1 MRFYKA
7 LALTLVL
14 VVAFSAV
21 PVFGQKYSDDLKEL
35 QKQLEENNK
44 MIQLTKTQQAAKQK
58 ESKNVSKQIEELDKK
73 LEIAEKNLEEVE
85 GQLSE
90 LEGKIAITQREL
102 DRAIEEAE
110 NQRELLHK
118 RVRVMYQ
125 NGPTSY
131 LAVLLDA
138 TSFSDFISRLDL
150 MRKII
155 NHDVNLLKE
164 RITYRD
170 LIDSKK
176 QQLEMEQQQKEELKN
191 EIVRKKEEVELT
203 KEEKEKLLQEINMD
217 IKELE
222 RQLDKLLEDSAKIQK
237 EIVKLQSSGEYIGG
251 EMAWPAPGYTR
262 ITSSYGYRV
271 HPILKTKKLH
281 TGVDIA
287 VPSGSDVVA
296 ANAGKVILAQ
306 YYGGYGNTVII
317 DHGGKI
323 STLYAHNSK
332 LLVKVGDVVARG
344 QVIAKSG
351 STGLSTGPHLH
362 FEVRINGNHTDPMP
376 YITGKKK

>member
-1 MRFYKA
+1 
-7 LALTLVL
+7 
-14 VVAFSAV
+14 V
-21 PVFGQKYSDDLKEL
+21 PVFGQKYSDDLSDL
-35 QKQLEENNK
+35 QKRLEENNRK
-44 MIQLTKTQQAAKQK
+44 IQLTKTQQAAKQK
-58 ESKNVSKQIEELDKK
+58 ESKNVSKQIQELDSK
-73 LEIAEKNLEEVE
+73 LEIAEKNLEVVE
-85 GQLSE
+85 NQLCE

-110 NQRELLHK
+110 AQRELLHK

-125 NGPTSY
+125 NGSTSY

-155 NHDVNLLKE
+155 NYDVNLLKE
-164 RITYRD
+164 RITYKD
-170 LIDSKK
+170 IIDSKK

-191 EIVRKKEEVELT
+191 EIVQKKEEVELT
-203 KEEKEKLLQEINMD
+203 KEEKEKILKDLNMD

-222 RQLDKLLEDSAKIQK
+222 RQLDKLLEDSANIQK
-237 EIVKLQSSGEYIGG
+237 EIVKLQSSGDYIGG
-251 EMAWPAPGYTR
+251 EMAWPSPGYTR
-262 ITSSYGYRV
+262 ITSPYGNRV
-271 HPILKTKKLH
+271 HPILKTKRMH

-287 VPSGSDVVA
+287 VPSGSDIVA
-296 ANAGKVILAQ
+296 ANAGKVILAK

-332 LLVKVGDVVARG
+332 LLVKEGDIVARG
-344 QVIAKSG
+344 DVIAKSG

-376 YITGKKK
+376 YITKKK

>member
-1 MRFYKA
+1 MRFYKILA
-7 LALTLVL
+7 VVLVLALI
-14 VVAFSAV
+14 FSAV
-21 PVFGQKYSDDLKEL
+21 PVFGQKYSDDLSDL
-35 QKQLEENNK
+35 QKRLEENNRK
-44 MIQLTKTQQAAKQK
+44 IQLTKTQQAAKQK
-58 ESKNVSKQIEELDKK
+58 ESKNVSKQIQELDSK
-73 LEIAEKNLEEVE
+73 LEIAEKNLEVVE
-85 GQLSE
+85 NQLCE

-110 NQRELLHK
+110 AQRELLHK

-125 NGPTSY
+125 NGSTSY

-155 NHDVNLLKE
+155 NYDVNLLKE
-164 RITYRD
+164 RITYKD
-170 LIDSKK
+170 IIDSKK

-191 EIVRKKEEVELT
+191 EIVQKKEEVELT
-203 KEEKEKLLQEINMD
+203 KEEKEKILKDLNMD

-222 RQLDKLLEDSAKIQK
+222 RQLDKLLEDSANIQK
-237 EIVKLQSSGEYIGG
+237 EIVKLQSSGDYIGG
-251 EMAWPAPGYTR
+251 EMAWPSPGYTR
-262 ITSSYGYRV
+262 ITSPYGNRV
-271 HPILKTKKLH
+271 HPILKTKRMH

-287 VPSGSDVVA
+287 VPSGSDIVA
-296 ANAGKVILAQ
+296 ANAGKVILAK

-332 LLVKVGDVVARG
+332 FLVKEGDIVARG
-344 QVIAKSG
+344 DVIAKSG

-376 YITGKKK
+376 YITKKK

>member
-203 KEEKEKLLQEINMD
+203 K
-217 IKELE
+217 
-222 RQLDKLLEDSAKIQK
+222 
-237 EIVKLQSSGEYIGG
+237 
-251 EMAWPAPGYTR
+251 
-262 ITSSYGYRV
+262 
-271 HPILKTKKLH
+271 
-281 TGVDIA
+281 
-287 VPSGSDVVA
+287 
-296 ANAGKVILAQ
+296 
-306 YYGGYGNTVII
+306 
-317 DHGGKI
+317 
-323 STLYAHNSK
+323 
-332 LLVKVGDVVARG
+332 
-344 QVIAKSG
+344 
-351 STGLSTGPHLH
+351 
-362 FEVRINGNHTDPMP
+362 
-376 YITGKKK
+376 

>member
-1 MRFYKA
+1 MKFYKA
-7 LALTLVL
+7 IAFTLVL
-14 VVAFSAV
+14 ALMFSV
-21 PVFGQKYSDDLKEL
+21 MPVFGQKYSDDLKEL
-35 QKQLEENNK
+35 QKQYEENNRK
-44 MIQLTKTQQAAKQK
+44 IELTKKQQAAKQQ
-58 ESKNVSKQIEELDKK
+58 ESKNVAKQIEELDSK
-73 LEIAEKNLEEVE
+73 LEVAEKNLEIVE
-85 GQLSE
+85 SQLSE

-102 DRAIEEAE
+102 DRAIEGAEA
-110 NQRELLHK
+110 QRELLHK
-118 RVRVMYQ
+118 RVRIMYQ
-125 NGPTSY
+125 NGSVGY
-131 LAVLLDA
+131 LAVLLNA

-155 NHDVNLLKE
+155 NYDVNQLKE
-164 RITYRD
+164 RITYKD

-203 KEEKEKLLQEINMD
+203 KEEKEKILKELNMD

-222 RQLDKLLEDSAKIQK
+222 KQLDKLLEDSAKLQK
-237 EIVKLQSSGEYIGG
+237 EIVKRQSSGDYIGG
-251 EMAWPAPGYTR
+251 EMAWPAPGYTKV
-262 ITSSYGYRV
+262 TSPYGYRV

-281 TGVDIA
+281 TGVDLG

-306 YYGGYGNTVII
+306 YYGNYGNTVII

-332 LLVKVGDVVARG
+332 LLVKEGDVVARG

-376 YITGKKK
+376 YITKKK